1 MKIKFG
7 SIVTDGSGKL
17 GGHVYS
23 KNRGGNYIRTNKVPS
38 NPRSAAQILA
48 RSRFGQASAGWKGLT
63 EIQRAAWAEF
73 AANNPY
79 SDSLGDQRHLSASSA
94 YTRSANNLMNVDKA
108 PLATPVD
115 VDETITFT
123 EFQAGFASTGT
134 AEIELNN
141 VDISNMGGARL
152 LVKASPAFPASQ
164 KYAANKLRIVG
175 SYDASDIDAASQIL
189 DFSVNYTANIG
200 SLTLG
205 MRVAWELHLVDS
217 NGVSK
222 FVAGGS
228 DIVQ

>member
-38 NPRSAAQILA
+38 NPRTEAQILA
-48 RSRFGQASAGWKGLT
+48 RSRFGQASAGWRALS

-94 YTRSANNLMNVDKA
+94 YTRSATNLLNVGESPITVPA
-108 PLATPVD
+108 D
-115 VDETITFT
+115 VNEAIVFDDFSATFT
-123 EFQAGFASTGT
+123 ASGT
-134 AEIELNN
+134 AEVLLDN
-141 VDISNMGGARL
+141 VDITNIGGAKL
-152 LVKASPAFPASQ
+152 LVKASPSFPASQ
-164 KYAANKLRIVG
+164 KYAANKLRVVG
-175 SYDASDIDAASQIL
+175 AYDGSDIDAQTDVL
-189 DFSVNYTANIG
+189 DFKVEYFNKIG
-200 SLTLG
+200 ALVHE
-205 MRVAWELHLVDS
+205 MRVAWEIHLIDS

-222 FVAGGS
+222 FIAGGS
-228 DIVQ
+228 DVVT

>member
-38 NPRSAAQILA
+38 NPRTAAQILA

-94 YTRSANNLMNVDKA
+94 YTRSATNLMNVGKV
-108 PLATPVD
+108 PISTPID
-115 VDETITFT
+115 VNEVIVFDSFSANFEDPVGADITFGT
-123 EFQAGFASTGT
+123 LDTALAGNAK
-134 AEIELNN
+134 IL
-141 VDISNMGGARL
+141 I
-152 LVKASPAFPASQ
+152 KASPPFPASQ
-164 KYAANKLRIVG
+164 KYAANKMRIVG
-175 SYDASDIDAASQIL
+175 SYDISDIDAVTGLL
-189 DFSVNYTANIG
+189 DITIDYADNIG
-200 SLTLG
+200 GLISN
-205 MRVAWELHLVDS
+205 MRVAWEAYLIDS

-222 FVAGGS
+222 FLAGGS

>member
-38 NPRSAAQILA
+38 NPRTAAQILA
-48 RSRFGQASAGWKGLT
+48 RSRFGQASAGWKGLS

-73 AANNPY
+73 AVNNPY

-94 YTRSANNLMNVDKA
+94 YTRSANNLINVDKTPIST
-108 PLATPVD
+108 PLD
-115 VDETITFT
+115 VDETLTFSD
-123 EFQAGFASTGT
+123 FAAGFLATGV
-134 AEIELNN
+134 AGVELNN
-141 VDISNMGGARL
+141 VNISNFGNAKI

-175 SYDASDIDAASQIL
+175 SYDASDIDPATDIL
-189 DFSVNYTANIG
+189 DFSANYAANIG
-200 SLTLG
+200 SLTAG
-205 MRVAWELHLVDS
+205 MRVAWELHLIDS

-222 FVAGGS
+222 FIAGGS
-228 DIVQ
+228 EIVQ